1 LNILQSQDRYKTRLE
16 IENILSALEISI
28 NQDDIVRILDKLV
41 NDGYVIE
48 RKQDNNGTRIIPQYL
63 ISWSG
68 HLFDSYD
75 AKASRDAEALEQ
87 QRIDAARLIQ
97 LESQNLTNSGR
108 LNILTHRLVKA
119 TWFAV
124 GAAAVL
130 FLWNVWIWFYP
141 VHKDYPYWFWEKAP
155 TKTSPKKS

>member
-1 LNILQSQDRYKTRLE
+1 MEKPVTPIEKIDTILNILQSQDRYKTRLE

-48 RKQDNNGTRIIPQYL
+48 IKQDNNGIRITPQYL

-97 LESQNLTNSGR
+97 LESQNLINSGR
-108 LNILTHRLVKA
+108 LNRLTRWLAWGTIGLAVIELIKFLCDLDPCIKEFFEKIL
-119 TWFAV
+119 
-124 GAAAVL
+124 
-130 FLWNVWIWFYP
+130 
-141 VHKDYPYWFWEKAP
+141 
-155 TKTSPKKS
+155 